1 MSELPLLTVTAALQA
16 VPAIIVLTQTTDHTV
31 RVLAPI
37 HIALALWVGLFHHV
51 DFIRSLTSGT
61 LLEILAIA
69 AAVLAVVVA
78 VRHKHQVLGTL
89 MITGGG
95 LMALRALDIIA
106 R

>member
-16 VPAIIVLTQTTDHTV
+16 VPAIIVLTQTADRTV

-37 HIALALWVGLFHHV
+37 HIALALWVGLYHHV
-51 DFIRSLTSGT
+51 GFIHDLTTGT
-61 LLEILAIA
+61 LLPVLAIA
-69 AAVLAVVVA
+69 AAVLAIVIA
-78 VRHKHQVLGTL
+78 VRHKQQMLGTL

-95 LMALRALDIIA
+95 LMALRALDII

>member
-51 DFIRSLTSGT
+51 GFVRDLTNGPCCRCWRSPPRCWRS
-61 LLEILAIA
+61 
-69 AAVLAVVVA
+69 
-78 VRHKHQVLGTL
+78 
-89 MITGGG
+89 
-95 LMALRALDIIA
+95 
-106 R
+106 